1 MVELFWYDNEFNLR
15 EIYGIFT
22 IIIIIATILILI
34 LMNNL

>member
-15 EIYGIFT
+15 EIYEIFT
-22 IIIIIATILILI
+22 IIIIISTILILI